1 MKIDSEL
8 FDVKIETTLL
18 TAEGLLI
25 PQISC
30 HITSRLSD
38 LHLRAQTPSMPAP
51 TALQRAPEQLSIEET
66 THHAPQSIQNDEIM
80 VTSSTTNEGDQEP
93 QTQSQDP
100 TSMDLD
106 DETNTESKSLF
117 PPEKA
122 SKTAHRTEERK
133 VRVPP
138 HRMTPLKSSWP
149 KIYPPLVEH
158 LKLQVRMN
166 LPKKAVELRTSSHT
180 TDTGAIQKGAD
191 FIQAFCLGFDLD
203 DAIALLRLD
212 DLYIQ
217 SFEIKDVK
225 TLNGEHMS
233 RAVGRIAGK
242 DGKTKFAIENASRTR
257 IVLADQKVHILG
269 GFKNIHVAREAVV
282 SLILGSPPGKVYG
295 NLRTVSARMK
305 ERF

>member
-1 MKIDSEL
+1 
-8 FDVKIETTLL
+8 
-18 TAEGLLI
+18 
-25 PQISC
+25 
-30 HITSRLSD
+30 
-38 LHLRAQTPSMPAP
+38 MPAP
-51 TALQRAPEQLSIEET
+51 TALQRTPTDLAIEEPAHDAQRGILAT
-66 THHAPQSIQNDEIM
+66 DEGVDI
-80 VTSSTTNEGDQEP
+80 S
-93 QTQSQDP
+93 
-100 TSMDLD
+100 LD
-106 DETNTESKSLF
+106 DVQDSVDGVPASTEVDAMELSTETDPETATGSASLF
-117 PPEKA
+117 SPEVASKA
-122 SKTAHRTEERK
+122 SHRVEERK
-133 VRVPP
+133 IRVPP
-138 HRMTPLKSSWP
+138 HRMSPLKASWP

-166 LPKKAVELRTSSHT
+166 IAKKAVELRTSSHT

-217 SFEIKDVK
+217 TFEVKDVK
-225 TLNGEHMS
+225 TLNGEHLG

-257 IVLADQKVHILG
+257 IVLADTKVHILG
-269 GFKNIHVAREAVV
+269 GFKNIHIAREAVV

-295 NLRTVSARMK
+295 NLRTVAGRMK